1 MGVKIGDM
9 LFGDSKVTLSDC
21 ELTLENCRVTYKG
34 LDSNKPNA
42 GKVALYNPRYAN
54 QSITTSYGILEFDSD
69 GKCIVDFKVGCAL
82 SELKGFYMVD
92 ESEQR
97 CKYEETQ

>member
-21 ELTLENCRVTYKG
+21 ELTLENCKVTYKG

-42 GKVALYNPRYAN
+42 GKVALYSPRYAN
-54 QSITTSYGILEFDSD
+54 QAVTTSYGILEFDSE
-69 GKCIVDFKVGCAL
+69 GKCSVDFKVGCAL
-82 SELKGFYMVD
+82 SELKGFYIVD
-92 ESEQR
+92 E
-97 CKYEETQ
+97 YE